1 MRNLLRVK
9 FVSGLGIIL
18 ALICL
23 SLSAGA
29 GARAWTAAARG
40 PEKSRPLTQATSWK
54 ISNIMVRE
62 YDQGTGT
69 VDDLDLNETHSA
81 SANAPYG
88 PILIVVEVT
97 GELEAGHGKSI
108 VLTATQGR
116 KRIFSGTYGP
126 GPYQGQS
133 ADGKKFYAPFWIP
146 SNGLCDPIIVSAR
159 TLGQRPTSTLVK
171 TIKIE
176 CGE

>member
-1 MRNLLRVK
+1 MRNLSRAGLI
-9 FVSGLGIIL
+9 SGLVVVL
-18 ALICL
+18 VLICL
-23 SLSAGA
+23 SLSSSAGA
-29 GARAWTAAARG
+29 SPGIPMPGG
-40 PEKSRPLTQATSWK
+40 PEKSGPATQTTNWK
-54 ISNIMVRE
+54 ISNIIVRE

-69 VDDLDLNETHSA
+69 VADLDLNETHTS

-88 PILIVVEVT
+88 PILIIVEVT

-133 ADGKKFYAPFWIP
+133 EDGKKFYAPFWI
-146 SNGLCDPIIVSAR
+146 SSSVLCDPIIVSAR
-159 TLGQRPTSTLVK
+159 TLGQRPSSTLVK
-171 TIKIE
+171 TVRLE